1 MYTLKYSKKALKQLS
16 KLDRGV
22 QGFLL
27 SWIDKNLLDCEDP
40 RAKGKSLTANDSGF
54 WRYRVGDYR
63 ILCSIEDECLLILV
77 VAVGHRREVYQV

>member
-40 RAKGKSLTANDSGF
+40 RVKGKSLTANDSGL

-77 VAVGHRREVYQV
+77 VAVGHRKEI